1 MGTQVVGAQ
10 MRHLRV
16 GAAVVVVACALMVVS
31 ALAMEVPG
39 QDVTLD
45 SVDDTFLSE
54 TVRARSMSGNSSTL
68 NYTAME
74 RPKVQPLLD
83 QDELPDTGIAGSE
96 NKEERLEAAIATSDA
111 KVEQEEVE
119 RGKRIEA
126 DEDEDEMKDAQ
137 EEDAREKAMPEMLQK
152 EDEGIEEEE
161 AEHQRKLKAAR
172 DLSAIKEAEA
182 QQVYETAMKKERAQI
197 RKNYEHSFQRRNDP
211 AYLKQ
216 IATITTPGVFENNIT
231 ANATSR
237 GTPYGCGGGVC

>member
-111 KVEQEEVE
+111 KVERE
-119 RGKRIEA
+119 KRIEA

-152 EDEGIEEEE
+152 E